1 MKKTAEVLISDKKNL
16 TKLFEDISKFDAPK
30 NQPVIAPSNKMD
42 ISCHS

>member
-30 NQPVIAPSNKMD
+30 NQPVIAPSNQLD
-42 ISCHS
+42 ISCPS